1 MSKKLF
7 DLEGKNVLLTGASKG
22 MGLSMAEGLVNHGA
36 NVVISSRKLDQCE
49 NAAESI
55 NKSIGKQKAFAY
67 ACNASSKDE
76 LNALV
81 DFSVSKLGSI
91 TTLVCNAGV
100 NSFFGSMSEIDDE
113 SYDKTMDTNVKSN
126 HWLINMVTP
135 YLKESDGGSIM
146 ITSSI
151 AAFHP
156 SETLGAYSVSKL
168 AVLGLVR
175 NYAAELGPSN
185 IRVNAICPGLV
196 KTDFSKL
203 LWENPD
209 AEKASSQRM
218 PLRRLGEAG
227 DFKGVAVFL
236 ASDESSFMTGQA
248 LTICGGASMWS

>member
-1 MSKKLF
+1 MTKLF
-7 DLEGKNVLLTGASKG
+7 NLENKNVLLTGASKG
-22 MGLSMAEGLVNHGA
+22 MGLSMAKGLANHGA

-49 NAAESI
+49 KAAKTI
-55 NKSIGKQKAFAY
+55 NDSVDQEKAFAY
-67 ACNASSKDE
+67 SCNASSKDE

-81 DFSVSKLGSI
+81 DFSMSKLGSI

-113 SYDKTMDTNVKSN
+113 SYDKTMNTNVKSN
-126 HWLINMVTP
+126 HWLINMVSP
-135 YLKESDGGSIM
+135 FMKESGGGSIM

-151 AAFHP
+151 AAFDA
-156 SETLGAYSVSKL
+156 SETLGTYSISKL

-175 NYAAELGPSN
+175 NYASELGPSN

-203 LWENPD
+203 LWDNPD
-209 AEKASSQRM
+209 AEKATSQRM
-218 PLRRLGEAG
+218 PLRRLGEAD

>member
-1 MSKKLF
+1 MAKLF
-7 DLEGKNVLLTGASKG
+7 NLENKNVLLTGASKG
-22 MGLSMAEGLVNHGA
+22 MGLAMAQGLVNHGA

-49 NAAESI
+49 KAAKTINDSI
-55 NKSIGKQKAFAY
+55 DQEKAFAY
-67 ACNASSKDE
+67 SCNTSIKDE

-81 DFSVSKLGSI
+81 DFSMSKLGSI

-113 SYDKTMDTNVKSN
+113 SYDKTMNTNVKSN
-126 HWLINMVTP
+126 HWLINMVSP
-135 YLKESDGGSIM
+135 FMKESGGGSIM

-151 AAFHP
+151 AAFDA
-156 SETLGAYSVSKL
+156 SETLGTYSISKL

-175 NYAAELGPSN
+175 NYASELGPSN

-203 LWENPD
+203 LWDNPD
-209 AEKASSQRM
+209 AEKATSQRM
-218 PLRRLGEAG
+218 PLRRLGEAD

>member
-1 MSKKLF
+1 MSKLF
-7 DLEGKNVLLTGASKG
+7 DLRNKNVLLTGASKG
-22 MGLSMAEGLVNHGA
+22 MGLAMAQGLVNHGA
-36 NVVISSRKLDQCE
+36 NVVISSRKLDQCQKAVDTI
-49 NAAESI
+49 NESV
-55 NKSIGKQKAFAY
+55 KLEKAFAFS
-67 ACNASSKDE
+67 CNASSKDE

-81 DFSVSKLGSI
+81 DFSMSKLGSI

-113 SYDKTMDTNVKSN
+113 SYDKTMNTNVKSN
-126 HWLINMVTP
+126 HWLINMVSP
-135 YLKESDGGSIM
+135 FMKESGGGSIM

-151 AAFHP
+151 AAFDA
-156 SETLGAYSVSKL
+156 SETLGTYSISKL

-175 NYAAELGPSN
+175 NYASELGPSN

-203 LWENPD
+203 LWDNPD
-209 AEKASSQRM
+209 AEKATSQRM
-218 PLRRLGEAG
+218 PLRRLGEPD

>member
-1 MSKKLF
+1 MTKLF
-7 DLEGKNVLLTGASKG
+7 NLENKNVLLTGASKG
-22 MGLSMAEGLVNHGA
+22 MGLSMAKGLANHGA

-49 NAAESI
+49 KAAKTI
-55 NKSIGKQKAFAY
+55 NDSVDQEKAFAY
-67 ACNASSKDE
+67 SCNASSKDE

-81 DFSVSKLGSI
+81 DFSMSKLGSI

-113 SYDKTMDTNVKSN
+113 SYDKTMNTNVKSN
-126 HWLINMVTP
+126 HWLINMVSP
-135 YLKESDGGSIM
+135 FMKESGGGSIM

-151 AAFHP
+151 AAFDA
-156 SETLGAYSVSKL
+156 SETLGTYSISKL

-175 NYAAELGPSN
+175 NYASELGPSN

-209 AEKASSQRM
+209 AEKATSQRM
-218 PLRRLGEAG
+218 PLRRLGEAD

>member
-1 MSKKLF
+1 MSKLF
-7 DLEGKNVLLTGASKG
+7 NLENKNVLLTGASKG
-22 MGLSMAEGLVNHGA
+22 MGLAMAQGLVNHGA

-49 NAAESI
+49 KAAKTINDSI
-55 NKSIGKQKAFAY
+55 DQEKAFAY
-67 ACNASSKDE
+67 SCNTSSKDE

-81 DFSVSKLGSI
+81 DFSMSKLGSI

-113 SYDKTMDTNVKSN
+113 SYDKTMNTNVKSN
-126 HWLINMVTP
+126 HWLINMVSP
-135 YLKESDGGSIM
+135 FMKESGGGSIM

-151 AAFHP
+151 AAFDA
-156 SETLGAYSVSKL
+156 SETLGTYSISKL

-175 NYAAELGPSN
+175 NYASELGPSN

-209 AEKASSQRM
+209 TERATSQRM
-218 PLRRLGEAG
+218 PLRRLGEAD
-227 DFKGVAVFL
+227 DFMGVAVFL

>member
-1 MSKKLF
+1 MSKLF
-7 DLEGKNVLLTGASKG
+7 NLENKNVLLTGASKG
-22 MGLSMAEGLVNHGA
+22 MGLAMAQGLVNHGA

-49 NAAESI
+49 KAAKTINDSI
-55 NKSIGKQKAFAY
+55 DQEKAFAY
-67 ACNASSKDE
+67 SCNTSSKDE

-81 DFSVSKLGSI
+81 DFSMSKLGSI

-113 SYDKTMDTNVKSN
+113 SYDKTMNTNVKSN
-126 HWLINMVTP
+126 HWLINMVSP
-135 YLKESDGGSIM
+135 FMKQSGGGSIM

-151 AAFHP
+151 AAFDA
-156 SETLGAYSVSKL
+156 SETLGTYSISKL

-175 NYAAELGPSN
+175 NYASELGPSN

-209 AEKASSQRM
+209 AEKATSQRM
-218 PLRRLGEAG
+218 PLRRLGEAD
-227 DFKGVAVFL
+227 DFQGVAVFL

>member
-1 MSKKLF
+1 MSELF
-7 DLEGKNVLLTGASKG
+7 DLQNKNVLLTGASKG
-22 MGLSMAEGLVNHGA
+22 MGLAMAQGLVNHGA
-36 NVVISSRKLDQCE
+36 NVVISSRKLDQCQKAVDTV
-49 NAAESI
+49 NESV
-55 NKSIGKQKAFAY
+55 QQEKAFAFS
-67 ACNASSKDE
+67 CNASSKDE
-76 LNALV
+76 LSALV
-81 DFSVSKLGSI
+81 DFSMSKLGSI
-91 TTLVCNAGV
+91 STLVCNAGV

-113 SYDKTMDTNVKSN
+113 SYDKTMNTNVKSN
-126 HWLINMVTP
+126 HWLINMVSP
-135 YLKESDGGSIM
+135 FMKESGGGSIM

-151 AAFHP
+151 AAFDA
-156 SETLGAYSVSKL
+156 SETLGTCSISKL

-175 NYAAELGPSN
+175 NYASELGPSN

-209 AEKASSQRM
+209 AEKATSQRM
-218 PLRRLGEAG
+218 PLRRLGEAD

>member
-7 DLEGKNVLLTGASKG
+7 DLQGKNVLLTGASKG
-22 MGLSMAEGLVNHGA
+22 MGLSMAQGLVSHGA
-36 NVVISSRKLDQCE
+36 NVVISSRKLDQCKE
-49 NAAESI
+49 AADAINESI
-55 NKSIGKQKAFAY
+55 GNQKAYAF
-67 ACNASSKDE
+67 ACNASSKDQ
-76 LNALV
+76 LQDLV
-81 DFSVSKLGSI
+81 DFSISKLGSI
-91 TTLVCNAGV
+91 STLICNAGV

-135 YLKESDGGSIM
+135 SMKESGGGSIM

-151 AAFHP
+151 AAFHA
-156 SETLGAYSVSKL
+156 S
-168 AVLGLVR
+168 
-175 NYAAELGPSN
+175 ELGPSN

-203 LWENPD
+203 LWENPE
-209 AEKASSQRM
+209 AEKASSQSM
-218 PLRRLGEAG
+218 PLRRLGKAD

>member
-1 MSKKLF
+1 MSKLF
-7 DLEGKNVLLTGASKG
+7 DLQNKSVLLTGASKG
-22 MGLSMAEGLVNHGA
+22 MGLAMAQGLVNHGA
-36 NVVISSRKLDQCE
+36 NVVISSRKLDQCQI
-49 NAAESI
+49 AVESI
-55 NKSIGKQKAFAY
+55 NESIDQEKAY
-67 ACNASSKDE
+67 AFSCNASSKDE

-81 DFSVSKLGSI
+81 DFTMSKLGSI

-113 SYDKTMDTNVKSN
+113 SYDKTMNTNVKSN
-126 HWLINMVTP
+126 HWLINMVSP
-135 YLKESDGGSIM
+135 FMKETGSGSIM
-146 ITSSI
+146 VTSSI
-151 AAFHP
+151 AAFDA
-156 SETLGAYSVSKL
+156 SETLGTYSISKL

-175 NYAAELGPSN
+175 NYASELGPSN

-209 AEKASSQRM
+209 AEKATSQRM
-218 PLRRLGEAG
+218 PLKRLGEAD

-248 LTICGGASMWS
+248 LTICGGASMWA

>member
-1 MSKKLF
+1 MSKLF
-7 DLEGKNVLLTGASKG
+7 NLENKNVLLTGASKG
-22 MGLSMAEGLVNHGA
+22 MGLAMAQGLVNHGA

-49 NAAESI
+49 KAAKTI
-55 NKSIGKQKAFAY
+55 NDYIDQEKAFAY
-67 ACNASSKDE
+67 SCNTSSKDE

-81 DFSVSKLGSI
+81 DFSMSKLGSI

-113 SYDKTMDTNVKSN
+113 SYDKTMNTNVKSN
-126 HWLINMVTP
+126 HWLINMVSP
-135 YLKESDGGSIM
+135 FMKESGGGSIM

-151 AAFHP
+151 AAFDA
-156 SETLGAYSVSKL
+156 SETLGTYSISKL

-175 NYAAELGPSN
+175 NYASELGPSN

-209 AEKASSQRM
+209 AEKATSQRM
-218 PLRRLGEAG
+218 PLRRLGEAD
-227 DFKGVAVFL
+227 DFQGVAVFL

>member
-1 MSKKLF
+1 MSKLF
-7 DLEGKNVLLTGASKG
+7 NLENKNVLLTGASKG
-22 MGLSMAEGLVNHGA
+22 MGLAMAQGLVNHGA

-49 NAAESI
+49 KAAKTINDSI
-55 NKSIGKQKAFAY
+55 DQEKAFAY
-67 ACNASSKDE
+67 SCNTSIKDE

-81 DFSVSKLGSI
+81 DFSMSKLGSI

-113 SYDKTMDTNVKSN
+113 SYDKTMNTNVKSN
-126 HWLINMVTP
+126 HWLINMVSP
-135 YLKESDGGSIM
+135 FMKQSGGGSIM

-151 AAFHP
+151 AAFDA
-156 SETLGAYSVSKL
+156 SETLGTYSISKL

-175 NYAAELGPSN
+175 NYASELGPSN

-209 AEKASSQRM
+209 AEKATSQRM
-218 PLRRLGEAG
+218 PLRRLGEAD
-227 DFKGVAVFL
+227 DFMGVAVFL

>member
-1 MSKKLF
+1 MAKLF
-7 DLEGKNVLLTGASKG
+7 NLQNKNVLLTGASKG
-22 MGLSMAEGLVNHGA
+22 MGLAMAQGLVNHGA
-36 NVVISSRKLDQCE
+36 NVVISSRKIDQCE
-49 NAAESI
+49 KAAKTINDSI
-55 NKSIGKQKAFAY
+55 DQEKAFAY
-67 ACNASSKDE
+67 SCNTSIKDE

-81 DFSVSKLGSI
+81 DFSMSKLGSI

-113 SYDKTMDTNVKSN
+113 SYDKTMNTNVKSN
-126 HWLINMVTP
+126 HWLINMVSP
-135 YLKESDGGSIM
+135 FMKESGGGSIM

-151 AAFHP
+151 AAFDA
-156 SETLGAYSVSKL
+156 SETLGTYSISKL

-175 NYAAELGPSN
+175 NYASELGPSN

-209 AEKASSQRM
+209 AEKATSQRM
-218 PLRRLGEAG
+218 PLRRLGEAD
-227 DFKGVAVFL
+227 DFQGVAVFL

>member
-1 MSKKLF
+1 MSKLF
-7 DLEGKNVLLTGASKG
+7 DLRNKNVLLTGASKG
-22 MGLSMAEGLVNHGA
+22 MGLAMAHGLVNHGA
-36 NVVISSRKLDQCE
+36 NVVVSSRKLDQCKKAVE
-49 NAAESI
+49 II
-55 NKSIGKQKAFAY
+55 NEPIGKEKAFAFS
-67 ACNASSKDE
+67 CNASSKDE

-81 DFSVSKLGSI
+81 EFSLSKLGSI

-100 NSFFGSMSEIDDE
+100 NSFFGPMSEIDDE

-135 YLKESDGGSIM
+135 SMKESGGGSIM

-151 AAFHP
+151 AAFDA
-156 SETLGAYSVSKL
+156 SETLGTYSISKL

-175 NYAAELGPSN
+175 NYASELGPSN

-209 AEKASSQRM
+209 SEKATSQRM
-218 PLRRLGEAG
+218 PLRRIGEED

>member
-1 MSKKLF
+1 MAKLF
-7 DLEGKNVLLTGASKG
+7 NLENKNVLLTGASKG
-22 MGLSMAEGLVNHGA
+22 MGLAMAQGLVNHGA

-49 NAAESI
+49 KAAKTINDSI
-55 NKSIGKQKAFAY
+55 DQEKAFAY
-67 ACNASSKDE
+67 SCNTSIKDE

-81 DFSVSKLGSI
+81 DFSMSKLGSI

-113 SYDKTMDTNVKSN
+113 SYDKTMNTNVKSN
-126 HWLINMVTP
+126 HWLINMVSP
-135 YLKESDGGSIM
+135 FMKESGGGSIM

-151 AAFHP
+151 AAFDA
-156 SETLGAYSVSKL
+156 SETLGTYSISKL

-175 NYAAELGPSN
+175 NYASELGPSN

-209 AEKASSQRM
+209 AEKATSQRM
-218 PLRRLGEAG
+218 PLRRLGEAD

>member
-1 MSKKLF
+1 MAKLF
-7 DLEGKNVLLTGASKG
+7 NLENKNVLLTGASKG
-22 MGLSMAEGLVNHGA
+22 MGLAMAQGLVNHGA

-49 NAAESI
+49 KAAKTINDSI
-55 NKSIGKQKAFAY
+55 DQEKAFAY
-67 ACNASSKDE
+67 SCNTSIKDE

-81 DFSVSKLGSI
+81 DFSMSKLGSI

-113 SYDKTMDTNVKSN
+113 SYDKTMNTNVKSN
-126 HWLINMVTP
+126 HWLINMVSP
-135 YLKESDGGSIM
+135 SMKESGGGSIM

-151 AAFHP
+151 AAFDA
-156 SETLGAYSVSKL
+156 SETLGTYSISKL

-175 NYAAELGPSN
+175 NYASELGPSN

-203 LWENPD
+203 LWDNPD
-209 AEKASSQRM
+209 AEKATSQRM
-218 PLRRLGEAG
+218 PLRRLGEAD
-227 DFKGVAVFL
+227 DFKGIAVFL

>member
-1 MSKKLF
+1 MSKLF
-7 DLEGKNVLLTGASKG
+7 NLENKNVLLTGASKG
-22 MGLSMAEGLVNHGA
+22 MGLAMAQGLVNHGA

-49 NAAESI
+49 KAAKTINDSI
-55 NKSIGKQKAFAY
+55 DQEKAFAY
-67 ACNASSKDE
+67 SCNTSSKDE

-81 DFSVSKLGSI
+81 DFSMSKLGSI
-91 TTLVCNAGV
+91 STLVCNAGV

-113 SYDKTMDTNVKSN
+113 SYDKTMNTNVKSN
-126 HWLINMVTP
+126 HWLINMVSP
-135 YLKESDGGSIM
+135 FMKESGGGSIM

-151 AAFHP
+151 AAFDA
-156 SETLGAYSVSKL
+156 SETLGTYSISKL

-175 NYAAELGPSN
+175 NYASELGPSN

-209 AEKASSQRM
+209 AERATSQRM
-218 PLRRLGEAG
+218 PLRRLGEAD
-227 DFKGVAVFL
+227 DFMGVAVFL

>member
-1 MSKKLF
+1 MAKLF
-7 DLEGKNVLLTGASKG
+7 NLENKNVLLTGASKG
-22 MGLSMAEGLVNHGA
+22 MGLAMAQGLVNHGA

-49 NAAESI
+49 KAAKTINDSI
-55 NKSIGKQKAFAY
+55 DQEKAFAY
-67 ACNASSKDE
+67 SCNTSIKDE

-81 DFSVSKLGSI
+81 DFSMSKLGSI

-113 SYDKTMDTNVKSN
+113 SYDKTMNTNVKSN
-126 HWLINMVTP
+126 HWLINMVSP
-135 YLKESDGGSIM
+135 FMKESGGGSIM

-151 AAFHP
+151 AAFDA
-156 SETLGAYSVSKL
+156 SETLGTYSISKL

-175 NYAAELGPSN
+175 NYASELGPSN

-203 LWENPD
+203 LWENPE
-209 AEKASSQRM
+209 AEKYSSQRM
-218 PLRRLGEAG
+218 PLRRLGEAD

>member
-1 MSKKLF
+1 MSKLF
-7 DLEGKNVLLTGASKG
+7 NLENKNVLLTGASKG
-22 MGLSMAEGLVNHGA
+22 MGLAMAQGLVNNGA

-49 NAAESI
+49 KAAKTINDSI
-55 NKSIGKQKAFAY
+55 DQEKAFAY
-67 ACNASSKDE
+67 SCNTSSKDE

-81 DFSVSKLGSI
+81 DFSMSKLGSI
-91 TTLVCNAGV
+91 STLVCNAGV

-113 SYDKTMDTNVKSN
+113 SYDKTMNTNVKSN
-126 HWLINMVTP
+126 HWLINMVSP
-135 YLKESDGGSIM
+135 FMKESGGGSIM

-151 AAFHP
+151 AAFDA
-156 SETLGAYSVSKL
+156 SETLGTYSISKL

-175 NYAAELGPSN
+175 NYASELGPSN

-209 AEKASSQRM
+209 AEKATSQRM
-218 PLRRLGEAG
+218 PLRRLGEAD
-227 DFKGVAVFL
+227 DFQGVAVFL

>member
-1 MSKKLF
+1 MSKLF
-7 DLEGKNVLLTGASKG
+7 NLQNKNVLLTGASKG
-22 MGLSMAEGLVNHGA
+22 MGLAMAQGLVSHGA
-36 NVVISSRKLDQCE
+36 NVVISSRKFDQCE
-49 NAAESI
+49 KAAKTI
-55 NKSIGKQKAFAY
+55 NDSVDQEKAFAY
-67 ACNASSKDE
+67 SCNASSKDD
-76 LNALV
+76 LNSLV
-81 DFSVSKLGSI
+81 DFSMSKLGSI

-113 SYDKTMDTNVKSN
+113 SYDKTMNTNVKSN
-126 HWLINMVTP
+126 HWLINMVSP
-135 YLKESDGGSIM
+135 FMKESGGGSIM

-151 AAFHP
+151 AAFDA
-156 SETLGAYSVSKL
+156 SETLGTYSISKL

-175 NYAAELGPSN
+175 NYASELGPSN

-203 LWENPD
+203 LWENPE
-209 AEKASSQRM
+209 AEKFSSQRM
-218 PLRRLGEAG
+218 PLRRLGEAD

>member
-1 MSKKLF
+1 MSKLF
-7 DLEGKNVLLTGASKG
+7 DLQNKSVLLTGASKG
-22 MGLSMAEGLVNHGA
+22 MGLAMAQGLVNHGA
-36 NVVISSRKLDQCE
+36 NVVISSRKLDQCQI
-49 NAAESI
+49 AVESI
-55 NKSIGKQKAFAY
+55 NESIDQEKAY
-67 ACNASSKDE
+67 AFSCNASSKDE

-81 DFSVSKLGSI
+81 DFTMSKLGSI

-113 SYDKTMDTNVKSN
+113 SYDKTMNTNVKSN
-126 HWLINMVTP
+126 HWLINMVSP
-135 YLKESDGGSIM
+135 FMKESGGGSIM

-151 AAFHP
+151 AAFDA
-156 SETLGAYSVSKL
+156 SETLGTYSISKL

-175 NYAAELGPSN
+175 NYASELGPSN

-209 AEKASSQRM
+209 AEKATSQRM
-218 PLRRLGEAG
+218 PLRRLGEAD
-227 DFKGVAVFL
+227 DFQGVAVFL

>member
-1 MSKKLF
+1 MSKLF
-7 DLEGKNVLLTGASKG
+7 NLENKNVLLTGASKG
-22 MGLSMAEGLVNHGA
+22 MGLAMAQGLVNHGA

-49 NAAESI
+49 KAAKTINDSI
-55 NKSIGKQKAFAY
+55 DQEKAFAY
-67 ACNASSKDE
+67 SCNTSSKDE

-81 DFSVSKLGSI
+81 DFSMSKLGSI

-113 SYDKTMDTNVKSN
+113 SYDKTMNTNVKSN
-126 HWLINMVTP
+126 HWLINMVSP
-135 YLKESDGGSIM
+135 FMKESGGGSIM

-151 AAFHP
+151 AAFDA
-156 SETLGAYSVSKL
+156 SETLGTYSISKL

-175 NYAAELGPSN
+175 NYASELGPSN

-209 AEKASSQRM
+209 AEKATSQRM
-218 PLRRLGEAG
+218 PLRRLGEAD
-227 DFKGVAVFL
+227 DFQGVAVFL

>member
-1 MSKKLF
+1 MAKLF
-7 DLEGKNVLLTGASKG
+7 NLENKNVLLTGASKG
-22 MGLSMAEGLVNHGA
+22 MGLAMAQGLVNHGA

-49 NAAESI
+49 KAAKTINDSI
-55 NKSIGKQKAFAY
+55 DQEKAFAY
-67 ACNASSKDE
+67 SCNTSIKDE

-81 DFSVSKLGSI
+81 DFSMSKLGSI

-113 SYDKTMDTNVKSN
+113 SYDKTMNTNVKSN
-126 HWLINMVTP
+126 HWLINMVSP
-135 YLKESDGGSIM
+135 FMKQSGGGSIM

-151 AAFHP
+151 AAFDA
-156 SETLGAYSVSKL
+156 SETLGTYSISKL

-175 NYAAELGPSN
+175 NYASELGPSN

-209 AEKASSQRM
+209 AERATSQRM
-218 PLRRLGEAG
+218 PLRRLGEAD

>member
-1 MSKKLF
+1 MAKLF
-7 DLEGKNVLLTGASKG
+7 NLENKNVLLTGASKG
-22 MGLSMAEGLVNHGA
+22 MGLAMAQGLVNHGA

-49 NAAESI
+49 KAAKTINDSI
-55 NKSIGKQKAFAY
+55 DQEKAFAY
-67 ACNASSKDE
+67 SCNTSIKDE

-81 DFSVSKLGSI
+81 DFSMSKLGSI

-113 SYDKTMDTNVKSN
+113 YYDKTMNTNVKSN
-126 HWLINMVTP
+126 HWLINMVSP
-135 YLKESDGGSIM
+135 FMKQSGGGSIM

-151 AAFHP
+151 AAFDA
-156 SETLGAYSVSKL
+156 SETLGTYSISKL

-175 NYAAELGPSN
+175 NYASELGPSN

-209 AEKASSQRM
+209 TERATSQRM
-218 PLRRLGEAG
+218 PLRRLGEAD
-227 DFKGVAVFL
+227 DFQGVAVFL

>member
-1 MSKKLF
+1 MSKLF
-7 DLEGKNVLLTGASKG
+7 NLENKNVLLTGASKG
-22 MGLSMAEGLVNHGA
+22 MGLAMAQGLVNHGA

-49 NAAESI
+49 KAAKTINDSI
-55 NKSIGKQKAFAY
+55 DQEKAFAY
-67 ACNASSKDE
+67 SCNTSIKDE

-81 DFSVSKLGSI
+81 DFSMSKLGSI

-113 SYDKTMDTNVKSN
+113 SYDKTMNTNVKSN
-126 HWLINMVTP
+126 HWLINMVSP
-135 YLKESDGGSIM
+135 FMKESGGGSIM

-151 AAFHP
+151 AAFDA
-156 SETLGAYSVSKL
+156 SETLGTYSISKL

-175 NYAAELGPSN
+175 NYASELGPSN

-209 AEKASSQRM
+209 AERATSQRM
-218 PLRRLGEAG
+218 PLRRLGEAD
-227 DFKGVAVFL
+227 DFMGVAVFL

>member
-1 MSKKLF
+1 MSKLF
-7 DLEGKNVLLTGASKG
+7 DLRNKNVLLTGASKG
-22 MGLSMAEGLVNHGA
+22 MGLAMAEGLVNHGA
-36 NVVISSRKLDQCE
+36 NVVVSSRKLDQCE
-49 NAAESI
+49 
-55 NKSIGKQKAFAY
+55 K
-67 ACNASSKDE
+67 
-76 LNALV
+76 
-81 DFSVSKLGSI
+81 FSLFKLGSI

-135 YLKESDGGSIM
+135 SMKESGGGSIM

-151 AAFHP
+151 AAFHA
-156 SETLGAYSVSKL
+156 SETLGAYSISKL

-175 NYAAELGPSN
+175 NYASELGPSN

-218 PLRRLGEAG
+218 PLRRLGEAD

>member
-1 MSKKLF
+1 M
-7 DLEGKNVLLTGASKG
+7 
-22 MGLSMAEGLVNHGA
+22 
-36 NVVISSRKLDQCE
+36 
-49 NAAESI
+49 
-55 NKSIGKQKAFAY
+55 
-67 ACNASSKDE
+67 
-76 LNALV
+76 
-81 DFSVSKLGSI
+81 SKLGSI

-113 SYDKTMDTNVKSN
+113 SYDKTMNTNVKSN
-126 HWLINMVTP
+126 HWLINMVSP
-135 YLKESDGGSIM
+135 FMKESGGGSIM

-151 AAFHP
+151 AAFDA
-156 SETLGAYSVSKL
+156 SETLGTYSISKL

-175 NYAAELGPSN
+175 NYASELGPSN

-209 AEKASSQRM
+209 SEKATSQRM
-218 PLRRLGEAG
+218 PLRRLGEAD

>member
-1 MSKKLF
+1 MTKLF
-7 DLEGKNVLLTGASKG
+7 NLENKNVLLTGASKG
-22 MGLSMAEGLVNHGA
+22 MGLAMAQGLVNHGA

-49 NAAESI
+49 KAAKTINDSI
-55 NKSIGKQKAFAY
+55 DQEKAFAY
-67 ACNASSKDE
+67 SCNTSIKDE

-81 DFSVSKLGSI
+81 DFSMSKLGSI

-113 SYDKTMDTNVKSN
+113 SYDKTMNTNVKSN
-126 HWLINMVTP
+126 HWLINMVSP
-135 YLKESDGGSIM
+135 FMKQSGGGSIM

-151 AAFHP
+151 AAFDA
-156 SETLGAYSVSKL
+156 SETLGTYSISKL

-175 NYAAELGPSN
+175 NYASELGPSN

-209 AEKASSQRM
+209 AEKATSQRM
-218 PLRRLGEAG
+218 PLRRLGEAD

>member
-1 MSKKLF
+1 MSKLF
-7 DLEGKNVLLTGASKG
+7 NLENKNVLLTGASKG
-22 MGLSMAEGLVNHGA
+22 MGLAMAQGLVNHGA

-49 NAAESI
+49 KAAKTINDSI
-55 NKSIGKQKAFAY
+55 DQEKAFAY
-67 ACNASSKDE
+67 SCNTSSKDE

-81 DFSVSKLGSI
+81 DFSMSKLGSI

-113 SYDKTMDTNVKSN
+113 SYDKTMNTNVKSN
-126 HWLINMVTP
+126 HWLINMVSP
-135 YLKESDGGSIM
+135 FMKDSGGGSIM

-151 AAFHP
+151 AAFDA
-156 SETLGAYSVSKL
+156 SETLGTYSISKL

-175 NYAAELGPSN
+175 NYASELGPSN

-209 AEKASSQRM
+209 AEKATSQRM
-218 PLRRLGEAG
+218 PLRRLGEAD

>member
-1 MSKKLF
+1 MSKLF
-7 DLEGKNVLLTGASKG
+7 DLKNKNVLLTGASKG
-22 MGLSMAEGLVNHGA
+22 MGLAMAQGLVSHGA

-49 NAAESI
+49 EAAETINESI
-55 NKSIGKQKAFAY
+55 DQEKAFAF
-67 ACNASSKDE
+67 ACNASSKDD

-81 DFSVSKLGSI
+81 DFSMSKLGSI

-113 SYDKTMDTNVKSN
+113 SYDKTMNTNVKSN
-126 HWLINMVTP
+126 HWLINMVLP
-135 YLKESDGGSIM
+135 SMKELGGGSIM

-151 AAFHP
+151 AAFHA
-156 SETLGAYSVSKL
+156 SDTLGTYSMSKL

-175 NYAAELGPSN
+175 NYASELGPSN

-203 LWENPD
+203 LWEKPE
-209 AEKASSQRM
+209 AEKASSQKM
-218 PLRRLGEAG
+218 PLRRLGEAH

>member
-1 MSKKLF
+1 MSKLF
-7 DLEGKNVLLTGASKG
+7 NLENKNVLLTGASKG
-22 MGLSMAEGLVNHGA
+22 MGLAMAQGLVTHGA

-49 NAAESI
+49 KAAKTINDSI
-55 NKSIGKQKAFAY
+55 DQEKAFAY
-67 ACNASSKDE
+67 SCNTSSKDE

-81 DFSVSKLGSI
+81 DFSMSKLGSI

-113 SYDKTMDTNVKSN
+113 SYDKTMNTNVKSN
-126 HWLINMVTP
+126 HWLINMVSP
-135 YLKESDGGSIM
+135 FMKESGGGSIM

-151 AAFHP
+151 AAFDA
-156 SETLGAYSVSKL
+156 SETLGTYSISKL

-175 NYAAELGPSN
+175 NYASELGPSN

-209 AEKASSQRM
+209 AEKATSQRM
-218 PLRRLGEAG
+218 PLRRLGEAD
-227 DFKGVAVFL
+227 DFQGVAVFL

>member
-1 MSKKLF
+1 MSKLF
-7 DLEGKNVLLTGASKG
+7 DLKNKNVLLTGASKG
-22 MGLSMAEGLVNHGA
+22 MGLAMAQGLVNHGA

-49 NAAESI
+49 KAAKTINDSI
-55 NKSIGKQKAFAY
+55 DQEKAFAY
-67 ACNASSKDE
+67 SCNTSSKDE

-81 DFSVSKLGSI
+81 DFSMSKLGSI

-113 SYDKTMDTNVKSN
+113 SYDKTMNTNVKSN
-126 HWLINMVTP
+126 HWLINMVSP
-135 YLKESDGGSIM
+135 FMKESGGGSIM

-151 AAFHP
+151 AAFDA
-156 SETLGAYSVSKL
+156 SETLGTYSISKL

-175 NYAAELGPSN
+175 NYASELGPSN

-209 AEKASSQRM
+209 AEKATSQRM
-218 PLRRLGEAG
+218 PLRRLGEAD
-227 DFKGVAVFL
+227 DFQGVAVFL

>member
-1 MSKKLF
+1 MSKLF
-7 DLEGKNVLLTGASKG
+7 NLQNKNVLLTGASKG
-22 MGLSMAEGLVNHGA
+22 MGLAMAQGLVSHGA
-36 NVVISSRKLDQCE
+36 NVVISSRKFDQCE
-49 NAAESI
+49 KAAKTI
-55 NKSIGKQKAFAY
+55 NDSVDQEKAFAY
-67 ACNASSKDE
+67 SCNASSKDD
-76 LNALV
+76 LNSLV
-81 DFSVSKLGSI
+81 DFSMSKLGSI

-113 SYDKTMDTNVKSN
+113 SYDKTMNTNVKSN
-126 HWLINMVTP
+126 HWLINMVSP
-135 YLKESDGGSIM
+135 FMKESGGGSIM

-151 AAFHP
+151 AAFDA
-156 SETLGAYSVSKL
+156 SETLGTYSISKL

-175 NYAAELGPSN
+175 NYASELGPSN

-203 LWENPD
+203 LWENPE
-209 AEKASSQRM
+209 AEKSSSQRM
-218 PLRRLGEAG
+218 PLRRLGEAD

>member
-1 MSKKLF
+1 MTKLF
-7 DLEGKNVLLTGASKG
+7 NLENKNVLLTGASKG
-22 MGLSMAEGLVNHGA
+22 MGLSMAKGLVNHGA

-49 NAAESI
+49 KAAKTI
-55 NKSIGKQKAFAY
+55 NDSVDQEKAFAY
-67 ACNASSKDE
+67 SCNASSKDE

-81 DFSVSKLGSI
+81 DFSMSKLGSI

-113 SYDKTMDTNVKSN
+113 SYDKTMNTNVKSN
-126 HWLINMVTP
+126 HWLINMVSP
-135 YLKESDGGSIM
+135 FMKESGGGSIM

-151 AAFHP
+151 AAFDA
-156 SETLGAYSVSKL
+156 SETLGTYSISKL

-175 NYAAELGPSN
+175 NYASELGPSN

-209 AEKASSQRM
+209 AERATSQRM
-218 PLRRLGEAG
+218 PLRRLGEAD
-227 DFKGVAVFL
+227 DFMGVAVFL

>member
-1 MSKKLF
+1 MTKLF
-7 DLEGKNVLLTGASKG
+7 NLENKNVLLTGASKG
-22 MGLSMAEGLVNHGA
+22 MGLSMAKGLVNHGA

-49 NAAESI
+49 KAAKTI
-55 NKSIGKQKAFAY
+55 NDSVDQEKAFAY
-67 ACNASSKDE
+67 SCNASSKDE

-81 DFSVSKLGSI
+81 DFSMSKLGSI

-113 SYDKTMDTNVKSN
+113 SYDKTMNTNVKSN
-126 HWLINMVTP
+126 HWLINMVSP
-135 YLKESDGGSIM
+135 FMKESGGGSIM

-151 AAFHP
+151 AAFDA
-156 SETLGAYSVSKL
+156 SETLGTYSISKL

-175 NYAAELGPSN
+175 NYASELGPSN

-209 AEKASSQRM
+209 AERATSQRM
-218 PLRRLGEAG
+218 PLRRLGEAD

>member
-1 MSKKLF
+1 MSKLF
-7 DLEGKNVLLTGASKG
+7 DLRNKNVLLTGASKG
-22 MGLSMAEGLVNHGA
+22 MGLAMAEGLVNHGA
-36 NVVISSRKLDQCE
+36 NVVVSSRKLDQCE
-49 NAAESI
+49 KAVETINASV
-55 NKSIGKQKAFAY
+55 GKEKAFAFS
-67 ACNASSKDE
+67 CNASSKDE

-81 DFSVSKLGSI
+81 EFSLSKLGSI

-113 SYDKTMDTNVKSN
+113 SYDKTMNTNVKSN
-126 HWLINMVTP
+126 HWLINMVSP
-135 YLKESDGGSIM
+135 SMKESGGGSIM

-151 AAFHP
+151 AAFDA
-156 SETLGAYSVSKL
+156 SETLGAYSISKL

-175 NYAAELGPSN
+175 NYASELGPSN

-209 AEKASSQRM
+209 AEKATSQRM
-218 PLRRLGEAG
+218 PLRRLGEAD